1 MASEGAACAQLGVER
16 LSYLLDGLR
25 RLQDRCVAPAPC
37 DRAAVQPADSNVCS
51 KAHRRIPTPVSP
63 GGGVGWGGLSPRLS
77 ANWTRRSRARKSVA
91 ICKYADVYPPPGPCG
106 FQHAVTDSVSRYVCR
121 SAPGAQGGRVGAA
134 VNRQECTTQDCPQTK
149 RPRDNLC
156 GYAVSAHRGRLID
169 TYGRK
174 HWLTCKI
181 RHLDGGGRGGWGG
194 CPGDTD

>member
-37 DRAAVQPADSNVCS
+37 DCAAVQPADSNVCS
-51 KAHRRIPTPVSP
+51 KAPRRIPTPGSP
-63 GGGVGWGGLSPRLS
+63 GGGGLSRRLS

-91 ICKYADVYPPPGPCG
+91 ICKYGDVYPPPGPCG

-121 SAPGAQGGRVGAA
+121 RRAGWSGRQQTRMHDPRLSPNKEAAGQFMWICCVRAPRPINRYVWAQTLVDLQDKTPGWGR
-134 VNRQECTTQDCPQTK
+134 E
-149 RPRDNLC
+149 
-156 GYAVSAHRGRLID
+156 
-169 TYGRK
+169 
-174 HWLTCKI
+174 
-181 RHLDGGGRGGWGG
+181 GGWGG

>member
-1 MASEGAACAQLGVER
+1 MSPPHHVTAQPSNPLTPMFAQRRTGG
-16 LSYLLDGLR
+16 SQPPCLR
-25 RLQDRCVAPAPC
+25 
-37 DRAAVQPADSNVCS
+37 
-51 KAHRRIPTPVSP
+51 
-63 GGGVGWGGLSPRLS
+63 GGGRGGLSPRLSARLS

-91 ICKYADVYPPPGPCG
+91 ICKYGDVYPPPGPCG

-134 VNRQECTTQDCPQTK
+134 VNRQECATQDCPQTK

-181 RHLDGGGRGGWGG
+181 RHLDGGGRGGRGG